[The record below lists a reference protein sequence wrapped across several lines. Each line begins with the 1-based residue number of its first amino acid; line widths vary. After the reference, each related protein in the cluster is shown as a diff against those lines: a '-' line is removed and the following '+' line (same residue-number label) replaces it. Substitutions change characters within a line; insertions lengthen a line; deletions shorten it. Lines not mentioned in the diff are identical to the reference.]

1 MLEALLAQLFPC
13 EQPTCNAI
21 DALIK
26 ITYAVVVTAAI
37 VAIIYFVRK
46 RTSDRKLR

>member
-13 EQPTCNAI
+13 EQPACNTI

-26 ITYAVVVTAAI
+26 VAYAVAATAAI
-37 VAIIYFVRK
+37 VAIIYFVK
-46 RTSDRKLR
+46 RRASDRKLR